1 MSHMQVGRGTRSLA
15 GAALLSAAAL
25 LTAAPASADQTDDAF
40 VAALDKNGIPVPD
53 AGTAISE
60 GRGVC
65 AGLDKGQGSSVVVM
79 RLLKET
85 NLTAKQAGFFV
96 GVSVASYCP
105 QYKGTLE
112 PSMTWL
118 LPFPPMM

>member
-1 MSHMQVGRGTRSLA
+1 MR
-15 GAALLSAAAL
+15 
-25 LTAAPASADQTDDAF
+25 
-40 VAALDKNGIPVPD
+40 
-53 AGTAISE
+53 
-60 GRGVC
+60 
-65 AGLDKGQGSSVVVM
+65 VM
-79 RLLKET
+79 KET

-105 QYKGTLE
+105 QYKGTLD

>member
-1 MSHMQVGRGTRSLA
+1 MQVPRAKRSIA
-15 GAALLSAAAL
+15 GAFLLFAAAPL
-25 LTAAPASADQTDDAF
+25 FAAPASADPTDDAF

-53 AGTAISE
+53 PGAAISK
-60 GRGVC
+60 GRAVC
-65 AGLDKGQGSSVVVM
+65 AGLDKGQDSSFVAMRVM
-79 RLLKET
+79 KET

-105 QYKGTLE
+105 QYKGTLD